1 MDIAAV
7 ALGCNMLE
15 KTITLDRTIRS
26 PEHIMSL
33 EPDEIVN
40 FIHTIR
46 DVETALGSPRRLKTP
61 EERKAFPTGRRSLT
75 ARMDIPAGT
84 VLTQEHLDYARPG
97 DGLPPSLDT
106 LLIGRRTVHA
116 KTRGERFTL
125 ADIS

>member
-1 MDIAAV
+1 MLKPPWAAR
-7 ALGCNMLE
+7 AA
-15 KTITLDRTIRS
+15 S
-26 PEHIMSL
+26 
-33 EPDEIVN
+33 
-40 FIHTIR
+40 
-46 DVETALGSPRRLKTP
+46 RLLKNARP
-61 EERKAFPTGRRSLT
+61 SRTGRRSLT

-116 KTRGERFTL
+116 KARGERFTL